1 MYAPLCRYCSV
12 WIVVYLFLW
21 FLCLCGYGG
30 FVMNA
35 LFCMYC
41 CVCIFVYAVLCM
53 YCFAG
58 IMKYVLL
65 CMCCCFCIVKDPIR
79 LACDHGAIAEQ
90 LWELCSKTNWKLSTT
105 FGGRQLKI
113 LSVGSKAF
121 QNASAS
127 SLLRERQLWP
137 CHAKA
142 IATWFSCITRCGAGE
157 AAQW

>member
-12 WIVVYLFLW
+12 WIVVYLFL
-21 FLCLCGYGG
+21 CLYGYGG
-30 FVMNA
+30 FVMNV

-90 LWELCSKTNWKLSTT
+90 LWELCSKTN
-105 FGGRQLKI
+105 
-113 LSVGSKAF
+113 
-121 QNASAS
+121 
-127 SLLRERQLWP
+127 
-137 CHAKA
+137 
-142 IATWFSCITRCGAGE
+142 
-157 AAQW
+157 